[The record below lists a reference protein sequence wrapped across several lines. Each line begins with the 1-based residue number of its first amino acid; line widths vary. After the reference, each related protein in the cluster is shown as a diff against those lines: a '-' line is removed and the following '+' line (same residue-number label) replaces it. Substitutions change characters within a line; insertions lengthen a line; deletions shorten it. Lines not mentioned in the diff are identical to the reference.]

1 MSKPNRAQRHSQSG
15 SRTPSAESEASDTTA
30 ADDALRD
37 AERRYR
43 DIFENAAL
51 GIYQSTPE
59 GRYLDVNPALAR
71 IYGYASPEELMAT
84 VTDIARELYV
94 DPGRRDEFVRAIEGS
109 DTLENFESEVYR
121 RDRSKIWICEHGRAV
136 RDDEGRVVRYE
147 GLVEDITPRKEAEE
161 ALRES
166 EERYALAVRA
176 ANDGLWDW
184 NVITGRVY
192 YSPRWK
198 EMIGV
203 DEDEL
208 GDRIEDWLQ
217 RIHPDDQPRV
227 KAELESHLEGQDSHF
242 ESEFRIRHSDGSY
255 HWMLSRALAVYDE
268 EGRAVRMAGS
278 QADVTKRKVAE
289 ERLFHDAFHD
299 SLTGLPNRALFT
311 DRLGRS
317 LWRARRREEYRFAV
331 VVLDLDRV
339 KLINDSLGHVAGDRL
354 LLALARRIEE
364 CLRAGDSAARVGGD
378 EFAVLIDDLSD
389 PADAIRVVTRLQQS
403 IREPMILGGQEVYTT
418 ASIGIAFHADRY
430 ERPEDM
436 LRDADTAMYAA
447 KAAGGSR
454 YQVFDQGMHER
465 AVQRLQIE
473 SSIRRAVERGELR
486 AYYQPV
492 VSLSTGRLRGFEALI
507 RWEHPERGLILPADF
522 IPIAEETGL
531 IHKIGRWILREACDQ
546 LARWSRELRTP
557 EPLSVSVNL
566 SGRQLTESD
575 LVMGTLRTLEDTGL
589 YAEQL
594 TLEITESAVMQDPD
608 NARERLGELRSLGI
622 GISIDDF
629 GTGYSSLS
637 YLHRLPLT
645 ALKIDRTFVSAMGEN
660 VREAQICHAI
670 VTLAHNLGL
679 TVIAE
684 GIETKEQRTQLRE
697 LHCEYGQGFHF
708 AVPLT
713 AEAAT
718 ELVRSG
724 CTW

>member
-1 MSKPNRAQRHSQSG
+1 
-15 SRTPSAESEASDTTA
+15 
-30 ADDALRD
+30 
-37 AERRYR
+37 
-43 DIFENAAL
+43 
-51 GIYQSTPE
+51 
-59 GRYLDVNPALAR
+59 
-71 IYGYASPEELMAT
+71 
-84 VTDIARELYV
+84 
-94 DPGRRDEFVRAIEGS
+94 
-109 DTLENFESEVYR
+109 
-121 RDRSKIWICEHGRAV
+121 
-136 RDDEGRVVRYE
+136 
-147 GLVEDITPRKEAEE
+147 
-161 ALRES
+161 
-166 EERYALAVRA
+166 
-176 ANDGLWDW
+176 
-184 NVITGRVY
+184 
-192 YSPRWK
+192 
-198 EMIGV
+198 
-203 DEDEL
+203 
-208 GDRIEDWLQ
+208 
-217 RIHPDDQPRV
+217 V

-242 ESEFRIRHSDGSY
+242 ESEFRIRHEDGSY
-255 HWMLSRALAVYDE
+255 HWMLSRALAVFDGE
-268 EGRAVRMAGS
+268 RAIRMAGS

-378 EFAVLIDDLSD
+378 EFAVLIDDLPD

-403 IREPMILGGQEVYTT
+403 LREPMTLGGQEVYTT
-418 ASIGIAFHADRY
+418 ASIGIAFHTDRY

-473 SSIRRAVERGELR
+473 SSIRRAIERQELR

-507 RWEHPERGLILPADF
+507 RWEHPERGLILPAEF

-575 LVMGTLRTLEDTGL
+575 LVMGTLRILEDTGL

-645 ALKIDRTFVSAMGEN
+645 ALKIDRTFVSAMSEN

-684 GIETKEQRTQLRE
+684 GIETKEQRQRLRE

-708 AVPLT
+708 AVPLP